1 MANEAPLWK
10 CPFCET
16 LTPHDETLKECP
28 QCGYLVRTG
37 CDKASQKLEKTAVL
51 QQKKADSLMTICIL
65 FGLYLLVGAA
75 YQVFYQE
82 SFPLFPI
89 QIDGILIFTQL
100 FGDKTALYIS
110 SLIVALIGAFSFWLG
125 LYALKTAHRSAATK
139 TTPQIIV
146 VLPTNNA
153 RQSSF
158 LHRLFA

>member
-51 QQKKADSLMTICIL
+51 QQKKADSQMTICIL

-75 YQVFYQE
+75 YQVFYQK

-110 SLIVALIGAFSFWLG
+110 SLIGALSFWPG

-139 TTPQIIV
+139 NDA
-146 VLPTNNA
+146 TNNS
-153 RQSSF
+153 RITD
-158 LHRLFA
+158 